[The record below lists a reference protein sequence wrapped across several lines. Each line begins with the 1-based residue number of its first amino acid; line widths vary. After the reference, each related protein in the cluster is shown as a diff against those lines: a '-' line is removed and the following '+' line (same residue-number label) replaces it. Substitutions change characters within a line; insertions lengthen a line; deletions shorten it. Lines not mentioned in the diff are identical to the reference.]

1 MPTTTV
7 SQRSAETGAQRRVRR
22 TGGVSFSYALFIS
35 PPSASRPE
43 PWRRT
48 DACYIRGDSPYGTGA
63 DSIHFARSAVRP
75 GLFPLVLSTF
85 WCTPLLLPL
94 ATRYGCRSRRR
105 EGRTTVHFSA
115 QNETSTPGRVPQ
127 AHYSSDPQQPVRR
140 DSVFLLRLV
149 RLFSSPGPLLMPG
162 AAAGWIRTSFLS
174 CIEVCSTID
183 TSCTDRRRRRLRSTS
198 TDCPC

>member
-22 TGGVSFSYALFIS
+22 TGGASFSYALFTS

-48 DACYIRGDSPYGTGA
+48 DACYIRGNVLTVRVRIQHFLRGA
-63 DSIHFARSAVRP
+63 RVRTR
-75 GLFPLVLSTF
+75 LFPLVLSPS
-85 WCTPLLLPL
+85 WCTPVLLPL
-94 ATRYGCRSRRR
+94 ATPVKRRSRRR

-149 RLFSSPGPLLMPG
+149 LLFSSSGPLLMPG

-174 CIEVCSTID
+174 CIDVYSTIEAWCID
-183 TSCTDRRRRRLRSTS
+183 SPSPSTPF
-198 TDCPC
+198 DQH